1 MILKWRNATFE
12 YPHAVREE
20 SAVIFY
26 DASYKKVNSITGITA
41 KEWKHISIQNGSW
54 TDSYEIPTETDHLI
68 ADLDYLEMEN
78 EQLSEENE
86 VLRADL
92 DYCLMI
98 LESV

>member
-1 MILKWRNATFE
+1 MKLLWHNAIFE
-12 YPHAVREE
+12 YPYAVRKD
-20 SAVIFY
+20 SSVIFY
-26 DASYKKVNSITGITA
+26 NESYEEVNSIVGITSE
-41 KEWKHISIQNGSW
+41 EWKHISIQNGSW